1 MGPKVKLV
9 GPYYI
14 RTFGGTSR
22 YLHGLANVAR
32 QDGSAR
38 RPLQCCKHTPIAWLR
53 GRVEWQRVESPAR
66 WYAGSLQ

>member
-22 YLHGLANVAR
+22 YLQANVAR
-32 QDGSAR
+32 QDHCNVAE
-38 RPLQCCKHTPIAWLR
+38 K
-53 GRVEWQRVESPAR
+53 SPAR

>member
-22 YLHGLANVAR
+22 YLHGLANVAS
-32 QDGSAR
+32 QDHCNVAN
-38 RPLQCCKHTPIAWLR
+38 IAWLP
-53 GRVEWQRVESPAR
+53 GRVEWQRVAEKSPAR